1 MVFGTSAIESPL
13 DNTSFLNRILEA
25 FQSDVIYVSA
35 FNVIP
40 FWWIAAFPFA
50 FLVPYRKNKVMALA
64 FLLFFVMLILVFYS
78 IKPGLWGMA
87 KYQIEIIAPF
97 VVIGVSSIVFYL
109 VRKERIRYLLIFI
122 LSFAALFNISYF
134 ENKIKQMVLG
144 ENITSYVMLPYN
156 LRDAYRFIKSKG
168 LSSGTYSI
176 GSTYGIM
183 PEIMNGYTTS
193 ELLSA
198 RDIYIQQNK
207 EFPTIYEY
215 ANSINNNL
223 DISTILIGFSGNKDE
238 LINEFL
244 SLGWV
249 MLRKFDNSAYHTF
262 VVVMQR
268 RTKID
273 TAFDKNLSKAVSIF

>member
-1 MVFGTSAIESPL
+1 MVNA
-13 DNTSFLNRILEA
+13 
-25 FQSDVIYVSA
+25 
-35 FNVIP
+35 
-40 FWWIAAFPFA
+40 
-50 FLVPYRKNKVMALA
+50 
-64 FLLFFVMLILVFYS
+64 
-78 IKPGLWGMA
+78 
-87 KYQIEIIAPF
+87 
-97 VVIGVSSIVFYL
+97 
-109 VRKERIRYLLIFI
+109 
-122 LSFAALFNISYF
+122 YF
-134 ENKIKQMVLG
+134 ENKIKQTVLG
-144 ENITSYVMLPYN
+144 ENITSYIMLPYN

-168 LSSGTYSI
+168 LSSETYSI

-193 ELLSA
+193 ELISA
-198 RDIYIQQNK
+198 RDIYISQNK

>member
-1 MVFGTSAIESPL
+1 M
-13 DNTSFLNRILEA
+13 
-25 FQSDVIYVSA
+25 
-35 FNVIP
+35 
-40 FWWIAAFPFA
+40 
-50 FLVPYRKNKVMALA
+50 KV
-64 FLLFFVMLILVFYS
+64 V
-78 IKPGLWGMA
+78 
-87 KYQIEIIAPF
+87 
-97 VVIGVSSIVFYL
+97 
-109 VRKERIRYLLIFI
+109 
-122 LSFAALFNISYF
+122 YF
-134 ENKIKQMVLG
+134 EDKIKQMVLG